1 MRGMAVLATG
11 ALLWGLSAWPAAA
24 DSVRDGQWPLKRY
37 NVTAEVWPISQGE
50 NVVVGLID
58 SGVKADHQDLAGQ
71 VLPGADFSGNQ
82 SDGRVDTL
90 GHGTSMAGI
99 IAGHGHGGSSGIS
112 GLAPKAKILPIR
124 IALAVGGEI
133 DSGSSERLPE
143 AIRYAVDHGAKVINM
158 SFGGGADED
167 TRDAI
172 KYAVD
177 KDVVLV
183 AGAGNN
189 GDQGLPVEYPAA
201 VPGVVAVSAV
211 DQQGASWAKSNKGPE
226 ITLAGPGVGIY
237 AVDFKSTSSYHMSNG
252 TSDATAYVS
261 AIAALVRSK
270 YPNLSA
276 GQVINRMIKSAV
288 APPDKSAVPNER
300 YGYGIA
306 SAKGALAPNP
316 EVDGGPKENPLLS
329 RAESRGPG
337 GTDAPSS
344 PAASKPAGGGDSTAV
359 GTSSGSSEG
368 GIPVF
373 VLIVVAVLAVVVVGG
388 IIVLVKRSRG
398 NGDGGGPGGG
408 GGGFVP
414 PTAPPPYG
422 PGAQHFPSQAQPP
435 YTGQGQGAPQPPHV
449 GQGQPQAYGAGGPY
463 QQQPY
468 QQQFPPQ
475 QPPAGGGGGQYR

>member
-1 MRGMAVLATG
+1 MAGLAVA
-11 ALLWGLSAWPAAA
+11 ALLWGVSAAPAGA
-24 DSVRDGQWPLKRY
+24 DTIRDGQWPLLNY
-37 NVTAEVWPISQGE
+37 HVTTDVWPISQGE
-50 NVVVGLID
+50 GVTVAVID
-58 SGVKADHQDLAGQ
+58 TGVADHQDLAGQ
-71 VLPGADFSGNQ
+71 VLPGADFSG
-82 SDGRVDTL
+82 DGGNYKADTV
-90 GHGTSMAGI
+90 GHGTGMASL
-99 IAGHGHGGSSGIS
+99 IAGRGHGTQAGIS

-124 IALAVGGEI
+124 IGTFDVDAGTAGTGDVAK
-133 DSGSSERLPE
+133 S
-143 AIRYAVDHGAKVINM
+143 IRYAVDHGATVINM
-158 SFGGGADED
+158 SIGGSNALEREV
-167 TRDAI
+167 RDAVT
-172 KYAVD
+172 YAVQ

-183 AGAGNN
+183 AASGNV
-189 GDQGLPVEYPAA
+189 GDRGMPVDYPAA
-201 VPGVVAVSAV
+201 FPGVVAVTAV
-211 DQQGASWAKSNKGPE
+211 DRSGNAWSKSNVGPEVTLAAPGVDIYRATAKS
-226 ITLAGPGVGIY
+226 
-237 AVDFKSTSSYHMSNG
+237 SSSYGKSSG

-270 YPNLSA
+270 YPSLSA

-300 YGYGIA
+300 YGYGIV
-306 SAKGALAPNP
+306 SAKGALAPDP

-337 GTDAPSS
+337 ATDAPSS
-344 PAASKPAGGGDSTAV
+344 PAASKPAGGGDSAAA
-359 GTSSGSSEG
+359 GTGSSSSEG

-373 VLIVVAVLAVVVVGG
+373 VLVVVAVLAVVVVGG

-422 PGAQHFPSQAQPP
+422 PGAQHFPPQAQPP
-435 YTGQGQGAPQPPHV
+435 YTGQGQGVPQPPHV
-449 GQGQPQAYGAGGPY
+449 GQGQPQAYGAGGSY
-463 QQQPY
+463 QQQPPY